1 MRAKYRVIERM
12 RTIYPVTALCRI
24 LEVTRSGYY
33 AWKKNIRQPDRDAW
47 LKEQISTC
55 QQQSHFTYGYRRVQR
70 WIEKCTG
77 QHINAKPV
85 LRVMRKMDA
94 LAQIRRTRAY
104 THYKQ
109 AIHRYDNLLQ
119 RQFAQDA
126 PNSFWATDITY
137 IPTSQGMAYM
147 CAVIDLCGKM
157 VLNYRTGTDMAASL
171 VTDTIRDALKQEK
184 ATDGLALHSDQG
196 SQYTSQAY
204 YNLSQEYH
212 FQPSMSNRGC
222 PYDNSSMENFFGTL
236 KTECLNRM
244 KFPNRTKLAEIVD
257 EYVTYYNYER
267 INLKNGLTPYE
278 IRSKAM

>member
-1 MRAKYRVIERM
+1 M
-12 RTIYPVTALCRI
+12 
-24 LEVTRSGYY
+24 TRSEYY
-33 AWKKNIRQPDRDAW
+33 AWKKDIRKPDRDAW

-70 WIEKCTG
+70 WIEKYTG
-77 QHINAKPV
+77 QHINAKPL

-109 AIHRYDNLLQ
+109 AIHHYDNLLQ

-204 YNLSQEYH
+204 YNLSQEY
-212 FQPSMSNRGC
+212 R
-222 PYDNSSMENFFGTL
+222 NS
-236 KTECLNRM
+236 
-244 KFPNRTKLAEIVD
+244 PNT
-257 EYVTYYNYER
+257 
-267 INLKNGLTPYE
+267 
-278 IRSKAM
+278 